1 MNLSTNRRPF
11 PPAFLARGRDGLEAS
26 ARLLQP
32 LFLLAVRLYWG
43 WQFTQTGWGK
53 LHNLPKVTAFFASLG
68 IPLPGL
74 NAPFVAVLEWA
85 GGILL
90 VLGLATRPI
99 GLLLAVDLLVA
110 YATAHREALG
120 AILRDPG
127 TFYGATPFTFLAA
140 SLVAFLW
147 GAGPLSLDWL
157 LGINPLSPR
166 SSALNSLCRPKDR
179 GQLLSQPHRRADRSC

>member
-1 MNLSTNRRPF
+1 MTRSPSPRSW
-11 PPAFLARGRDGLEAS
+11 PPAFLVHGLDLLEAA
-26 ARLLQP
+26 ARALQP

-43 WQFTQTGWGK
+43 WQFAQTGWGK
-53 LHNLPKVTAFFASLG
+53 LHNLPKVAAFFASLG

-74 NAPFVAVLEWA
+74 NAPFVAALEWA

-90 VLGLATRPI
+90 ALGLATRPI
-99 GLLLAVDLLVA
+99 GLLLVVDMVVA

-140 SLVAFLW
+140 SLVALLY
-147 GAGPLSLDWL
+147 GAGPLSLDAL
-157 LGINPLSPR
+157 LAWR
-166 SSALNSLCRPKDR
+166 AV
-179 GQLLSQPHRRADRSC
+179 RRR